1 MSTFADT
8 YISEGN
14 KLNGSNYVNWKFKV
28 QTILECWNAW
38 QIVAGIEAKLAD
50 ATTAVDWDKR
60 ETKAKVLIR
69 MSVTDAIIPH
79 IRDCDTSSN
88 TWKVLK
94 TLFETEN
101 ANRVFFLKSKL
112 FSIKM
117 DENESVNDYLSRV
130 KELKDKLGDIG
141 EKISSTD
148 LVTVTLNGMT
158 SDYQVFITS
167 LAARLTAPTFEELT
181 SVLLQ
186 EEERRR
192 NLETR
197 KFQILL

>member
-14 KLNGSNYVNWKFKV
+14 KLNGSNYVNQKFKV

-38 QIVAGIEAKLAD
+38 QIVAGIEAKPAD
-50 ATTAVDWDKR
+50 ATAATDWDKR

-148 LVTVTLNGMT
+148 FVTVTLNGMT

-167 LAARLTAPTFEELT
+167 LVAQPTAPTFEE
-181 SVLLQ
+181 
-186 EEERRR
+186 
-192 NLETR
+192 
-197 KFQILL
+197 